1 MLPMSPTYTRLFI
14 SIARCELWTHFS
26 LALVFF
32 YQPSWL
38 PGPSGWSENSGKCD
52 ILQQPEPRTHN
63 LTYLEM
69 VRLLGTADYF
79 IAKRDSWPEGTYL
92 KYTGDTLLRKYKG
105 SVFEEYFGCPEDVEA
120 RDWLVFQGS
129 PLRP

>member
-1 MLPMSPTYTRLFI
+1 MDTFLLGLGVFLSAIVVAWSFRLERKF
-14 SIARCELWTHFS
+14 REVL
-26 LALVFF
+26 
-32 YQPSWL
+32 
-38 PGPSGWSENSGKCD
+38 D

-105 SVFEEYFGCPEDVEA
+105 SVFEGYFGCPEDVEA